1 MPSSPCLAE
10 QIAHD
15 LRATNQRLCDSLDHL
30 SPASSVG
37 PAQQRPASPEEISA
51 LLSELMRAGEWL
63 RALPEET
70 DAELEH
76 ELSLYRKQVER
87 LRDLLPTIHRILLRE
102 RGRLEQERERVT
114 LASEWARASQ
124 QIL

>member
-1 MPSSPCLAE
+1 MPPSRCLAE
-10 QIAHD
+10 QITHD
-15 LRATNQRLCDSLDHL
+15 LRETNKRLRDNLDRL
-30 SPASSVG
+30 SPALSAG
-37 PAQQRPASPEEISA
+37 TAQQRSASPDEISA

-76 ELSLYRKQVER
+76 ELSMYRKQVER
-87 LRDLLPTIHRILLRE
+87 LRDLLPSIHRTLLRE
-102 RGRLEQERERVT
+102 RARLEQERERVT
-114 LASEWARASQ
+114 LASEWARGSQ